1 MVKIGTFDL
10 ENDKIAA
17 VVAAISENPIET
29 ARSAKMLGADILE
42 IRFDLLNVT
51 SPHDAKKLVND
62 IKLATNLPCIATNRL
77 QSEGGKWSGTEED
90 RIALLIDILE
100 LVDAVDIELSAGEDV
115 RDKVV
120 QSAKSTGK
128 TVIVSSHNFNRTP
141 AVDRMRKT
149 LDDCFNVG
157 ADIAKLAVMPE
168 SMQDVLNLLQ
178 VTQDSRA
185 PVCTISMGDLGK
197 HSRIVASCYGSV
209 LTYGSVRDAVAPGQ
223 LRVDELKTV
232 LEMLL

>member
-10 ENDKIAA
+10 ENGKIAA
-17 VVAAISENPIET
+17 VVAAISETPIET
-29 ARSAKMLGADILE
+29 ARSAKKLGADILE
-42 IRFDLLNVT
+42 IRFDLLNITT
-51 SPHDAKKLVND
+51 SHDAEKLIND
-62 IKLATNLPCIATNRL
+62 IKLETNLPCIATNRL

-90 RIALLIDILE
+90 RISLLIDIIE

-115 RDKVV
+115 RKRVV
-120 QSAKSTGK
+120 ESAKIAGK
-128 TVIVSSHNFNRTP
+128 TVIVSSHDFNRTP
-141 AVDRMRKT
+141 AVDQMRKT
-149 LDDCFNVG
+149 LDDCFEAG
-157 ADIAKLAVMPE
+157 ADIAKIAVMPE

-178 VTQDSRA
+178 VTNDSKA

-209 LTYGSVRDAVAPGQ
+209 LTYGSVGNAVAPGQ

-232 LEMLL
+232 MEMLL

>member
-10 ENDKIAA
+10 KKRAA
-17 VVAAISENPIET
+17 VVAAISETPIET

-42 IRFDLLNVT
+42 IRFDLLNIT
-51 SPHDAKKLVND
+51 NPHDAKKLVND
-62 IKLATNLPCIATNRL
+62 IKSATNLPCIATNRL

-90 RIALLIDILE
+90 RIELLIDILE
-100 LVDAVDIELSAGEDV
+100 LVDAVDIELSADEDV
-115 RDKVV
+115 RDLVV
-120 QSAKSTGK
+120 QNAKNAGK
-128 TVIVSSHNFNRTP
+128 TVIVSSHDFNKTP
-141 AVDRMRKT
+141 VVDLMRKT
-149 LDDCFNVG
+149 LDDCFNAG

-178 VTQDSRA
+178 VTHDSKA

-209 LTYGSVRDAVAPGQ
+209 LTYGSVGDAVAPGQ
-223 LRVDELKTV
+223 LRVDELKTA

>member
-1 MVKIGTFDL
+1 MVKICTFDL
-10 ENDKIAA
+10 ENDKMAA
-17 VVAAISENPIET
+17 VVAAISENPLET

-42 IRFDLLNVT
+42 IRFDLLNIT
-51 SPHDAKKLVND
+51 TPDDAKKLVNE
-62 IKLATNLPCIATNRL
+62 IKSATNLPCIATNRL
-77 QSEGGKWSGTEED
+77 QSEGGKWSGTEEG
-90 RIALLIDILE
+90 RIGLLIDILE

-115 RDKVV
+115 RERVV
-120 QSAKSTGK
+120 QSAKSAGK
-128 TVIVSSHNFNRTP
+128 TVIVSSHDFNRTP
-141 AVDRMRKT
+141 AVDQMRKT
-149 LDDCFNVG
+149 LDDCFDAG
-157 ADIAKLAVMPE
+157 ADIAKLAVMPK

-178 VTQDSRA
+178 VTNDSKA

>member
-10 ENDKIAA
+10 DKRAA
-17 VVAAISENPIET
+17 VVAAISEDPIET

-42 IRFDLLNVT
+42 IRFDLLNIT
-51 SPHDAKKLVND
+51 TPHDAEKLVND
-62 IKLATNLPCIATNRL
+62 IKSATNLPCIATNRL

-90 RIALLIDILE
+90 RTRILIDILGT
-100 LVDAVDIELSAGEDV
+100 VDAVDIELSASKDV
-115 RDKVV
+115 RERVV
-120 QSAKSTGK
+120 QSAKDAGK
-128 TVIVSSHNFNRTP
+128 TIIVSSHDFNRTP
-141 AVDRMRKT
+141 AVERMRKT
-149 LDDCFNVG
+149 LDDCLEAG

-168 SMQDVLNLLQ
+168 TMQDVLNLLQ
-178 VTQDSRA
+178 VTQDSKA

-197 HSRIVASCYGSV
+197 HSRIVTSCYGSV
-209 LTYGSVRDAVAPGQ
+209 LTYGSVGDAVAPGQ

>member
-10 ENDKIAA
+10 ENCNIAA

-29 ARSAKMLGADILE
+29 VRSAKLLGADILE
-42 IRFDLLNVT
+42 IRFDLLGIT
-51 SPHDAKKLVND
+51 SSHDAKKLIYD
-62 IKLATNLPCIATNRL
+62 IKSATNLPCIATNRL

-115 RDKVV
+115 RKRVV
-120 QSAKSTGK
+120 QSAKDANR
-128 TVIVSSHNFNRTP
+128 TVIVSSHDFNKTP
-141 AVDRMRKT
+141 AVDLMRKT
-149 LDDCFNVG
+149 LDDCFDAG
-157 ADIAKLAVMPE
+157 ADLAKLAVMPK

-178 VTQDSRA
+178 VTQDSKA

-197 HSRIVASCYGSV
+197 HSRIVAPCYGSV
-209 LTYGSVRDAVAPGQ
+209 LTYGSVGDAVAPGQ
-223 LRVDELKTV
+223 LRVDELKTA

>member
-10 ENDKIAA
+10 DKRAA
-17 VVAAISENPIET
+17 VVAAISEDPIET

-42 IRFDLLNVT
+42 IRFDLLNIT
-51 SPHDAKKLVND
+51 TPHDAEKLVND
-62 IKLATNLPCIATNRL
+62 IKSATNLPCIATNRL

-115 RDKVV
+115 RNKVV
-120 QSAKSTGK
+120 QSAKSAGK
-128 TVIVSSHNFNRTP
+128 TVIVSSHDFNRTP
-141 AVDRMRKT
+141 AVDQMKKT
-149 LDDCFNVG
+149 LDDCFNAG

-178 VTQDSRA
+178 VTRDSRA

-209 LTYGSVRDAVAPGQ
+209 LTYGSVGDAVAPGQ

>member
-10 ENDKIAA
+10 KKRAA
-17 VVAAISENPIET
+17 VVAAISETPIET

-42 IRFDLLNVT
+42 IRFDLLNIT
-51 SPHDAKKLVND
+51 NPHDAKKLVND
-62 IKLATNLPCIATNRL
+62 IKSATNLPCIATNRL

-90 RIALLIDILE
+90 RIELLIDILE
-100 LVDAVDIELSAGEDV
+100 LVDAVDIELSADEDV
-115 RDKVV
+115 RDLVV
-120 QSAKSTGK
+120 QNAKNAGK
-128 TVIVSSHNFNRTP
+128 TVIVSSHDFNKTP
-141 AVDRMRKT
+141 VVDLMRKT
-149 LDDCFNVG
+149 LDDCFNAG

-178 VTQDSRA
+178 VTHDSKA

-197 HSRIVASCYGSV
+197 HSRIVTSCYGSV
-209 LTYGSVRDAVAPGQ
+209 LTYGSVGDAVAPGQ
-223 LRVDELKTV
+223 LRVDELKTA

>member
-10 ENDKIAA
+10 DKRAA
-17 VVAAISENPIET
+17 VVAAISEDPIET
-29 ARSAKMLGADILE
+29 ARSAKMFGADILE
-42 IRFDLLNVT
+42 IRFDLLDITT
-51 SPHDAKKLVND
+51 SHDAKKLVNE
-62 IKLATNLPCIATNRL
+62 IKSATNLPCIATNRL

-90 RIALLIDILE
+90 RIGLLIEILE

-115 RDKVV
+115 RERVV
-120 QSAKSTGK
+120 QSAKSAGK
-128 TVIVSSHNFNRTP
+128 TIIVSSHDFSRTP

-149 LDDCFNVG
+149 IDDCFDAG

-185 PVCTISMGDLGK
+185 PVCTISMGNLGK

-209 LTYGSVRDAVAPGQ
+209 LTYGSVGDAVAPGQ

>member
-10 ENDKIAA
+10 EKRAA
-17 VVAAISENPIET
+17 VVAAISETPIET

-42 IRFDLLNVT
+42 IRFDLLNIT
-51 SPHDAKKLVND
+51 NPHDAKKLVND
-62 IKLATNLPCIATNRL
+62 IKSATNLPCIATNRL

-90 RIALLIDILE
+90 RIGLLIEILE
-100 LVDAVDIELSAGEDV
+100 QVDAVDIEFSADEDV
-115 RDKVV
+115 RDLVV
-120 QSAKSTGK
+120 QNAKNAGK
-128 TVIVSSHNFNRTP
+128 TVIVSSHDFNKTP
-141 AVDRMRKT
+141 VVDLMRKT
-149 LDDCFNVG
+149 LDDCFNAG
-157 ADIAKLAVMPE
+157 ANIAKLAVMPK

-178 VTQDSRA
+178 VTHDSKA

-209 LTYGSVRDAVAPGQ
+209 LTYGSVGDAVAPGQ
-223 LRVDELKTV
+223 LRVDELKTA

>member
-42 IRFDLLNVT
+42 IRFDLLDITT
-51 SPHDAKKLVND
+51 SHDAKKLID
-62 IKLATNLPCIATNRL
+62 EIKSATNLPCIATNRL

-90 RIALLIDILE
+90 RTRLLIDILDV
-100 LVDAVDIELSAGEDV
+100 VDAVDIELSAEEDV
-115 RDKVV
+115 RKRVV
-120 QSAKSTGK
+120 QSAKSAGK
-128 TVIVSSHNFNRTP
+128 TVIVSSHDFNKTP
-141 AVDRMRKT
+141 VVEQMRKT
-149 LDDCFNVG
+149 LDDCSEAG
-157 ADIAKLAVMPE
+157 ADIAKIAVMPK

-178 VTQDSRA
+178 VTHDSKA
-185 PVCTISMGDLGK
+185 PVCTISMGDPGK
-197 HSRIVASCYGSV
+197 HSRIVACCYGSV
-209 LTYGSVRDAVAPGQ
+209 LTYGSVGDAVAPGQ

-232 LEMLL
+232 LGMLL

>member
-10 ENDKIAA
+10 KKRAA
-17 VVAAISENPIET
+17 VVAAISETPIET

-42 IRFDLLNVT
+42 IRFDLLNIT
-51 SPHDAKKLVND
+51 NPHDAKKLVND
-62 IKLATNLPCIATNRL
+62 IKSATNLPCIATNRL

-90 RIALLIDILE
+90 RIELLIDILE
-100 LVDAVDIELSAGEDV
+100 LVDAVDIELSADEDV
-115 RDKVV
+115 RKKVI
-120 QSAKSTGK
+120 QSAKDAAK
-128 TVIVSSHNFNRTP
+128 TVIVSSHDFNKTP
-141 AVDRMRKT
+141 AIDRMQKT
-149 LDDCFNVG
+149 LDDCFDAG

-178 VTQDSRA
+178 VTHDSKA

-197 HSRIVASCYGSV
+197 HSRIVTSCYGSV
-209 LTYGSVRDAVAPGQ
+209 LTYGSVGDAVAPGQ
-223 LRVDELKTV
+223 LRVDELKTA

>member
-10 ENDKIAA
+10 DEKAA
-17 VVAAISENPIET
+17 VVAAISETPIET

-42 IRFDLLNVT
+42 IRLDLLNITT
-51 SPHDAKKLVND
+51 SHDAIKLVND
-62 IKLATNLPCIATNRL
+62 IKSATNLPHIATNRS

-90 RIALLIDILE
+90 RIELLIDILE
-100 LVDAVDIELSAGEDV
+100 LVDAVDIELSADEDV
-115 RDKVV
+115 RNRVV
-120 QSAKSTGK
+120 QSAKNAGK
-128 TVIVSSHNFNRTP
+128 TVIVSSHDFNRTP
-141 AVDRMRKT
+141 AVDQMKKT
-149 LDDCFNVG
+149 LDDCFNAG
-157 ADIAKLAVMPE
+157 ANIAKLAVMPE

-178 VTQDSRA
+178 VTHDSKA

-209 LTYGSVRDAVAPGQ
+209 LTYGSVGDAVAPGQ

-232 LEMLL
+232 MEMLL

>member
-1 MVKIGTFDL
+1 MVRIGTFDL
-10 ENDKIAA
+10 DKAKKAA
-17 VVAAISENPIET
+17 VVAAISEDPIET
-29 ARSAKMLGADILE
+29 ARSAKLLGADILE

-51 SPHDAKKLVND
+51 SPHDAGKLID
-62 IKLATNLPCIATNRL
+62 EIRSATNLPCIATNRS

-115 RDKVV
+115 RKRIV
-120 QSAKSTGK
+120 QSAKDAGK
-128 TVIVSSHNFNRTP
+128 TVIVSSHDFNRTP

-149 LDDCFNVG
+149 IDDCFDAG

-168 SMQDVLNLLQ
+168 SMQDVLDLLQ
-178 VTQDSRA
+178 VTNDSKA
-185 PVCTISMGDLGK
+185 PVCTISMGDFGK

-209 LTYGSVRDAVAPGQ
+209 LTYGSVGDAIAPGQ
-223 LRVDELKTV
+223 LRVDELKTIM
-232 LEMLL
+232 EMLL

>member
-10 ENDKIAA
+10 DKRAA
-17 VVAAISENPIET
+17 VVAAISEDPIET

-42 IRFDLLNVT
+42 IRFDLLNIT
-51 SPHDAKKLVND
+51 TPHDAEKLVND
-62 IKLATNLPCIATNRL
+62 IKSATNLPCIATNRL

-128 TVIVSSHNFNRTP
+128 TVIVSSHDFNKTP
-141 AVDRMRKT
+141 ASDLMQKI
-149 LDDCFNVG
+149 LDDCFDAG

-178 VTQDSRA
+178 VTHDSKA

-209 LTYGSVRDAVAPGQ
+209 LTYGSVGDAVAPGQ

>member
-10 ENDKIAA
+10 DKRAA
-17 VVAAISENPIET
+17 VVAAISEDPIET

-42 IRFDLLNVT
+42 IRFDLLNIT
-51 SPHDAKKLVND
+51 TPHDAEKLVND
-62 IKLATNLPCIATNRL
+62 IKSATNLPCIATNRL

-115 RDKVV
+115 RNKVV

-128 TVIVSSHNFNRTP
+128 TVIVSSHDFNRTP

-178 VTQDSRA
+178 VTHDSRA

-209 LTYGSVRDAVAPGQ
+209 LTYGSVGDAVAPGQ

>member
-10 ENDKIAA
+10 DKRAA
-17 VVAAISENPIET
+17 VVAAISEDPIET

-42 IRFDLLNVT
+42 IRFDLLNITT
-51 SPHDAKKLVND
+51 SHDAEKLVND
-62 IKLATNLPCIATNRL
+62 IKSATNLPCIATNRL

-100 LVDAVDIELSAGEDV
+100 LVDAVDIELSAGEHV
-115 RDKVV
+115 RNKVV
-120 QSAKSTGK
+120 QNAKSASK
-128 TVIVSSHNFNRTP
+128 TVIVSSHDFNRTP
-141 AVDRMRKT
+141 AVDQMKKT
-149 LDDCFNVG
+149 LDDCLKAG
-157 ADIAKLAVMPE
+157 ADIAKMAVMPE

-178 VTQDSRA
+178 VTHDSRA

-209 LTYGSVRDAVAPGQ
+209 LTYGSVGDAVAPGQ

>member
-10 ENDKIAA
+10 EKDKKAA
-17 VVAAISENPIET
+17 VVAAISEDPIET
-29 ARSAKMLGADILE
+29 ARSAKLLGADILE
-42 IRFDLLNVT
+42 IRFDLLDITT
-51 SPHDAKKLVND
+51 SHDAKKLVNE
-62 IKLATNLPCIATNRL
+62 IKSATNLPCIATNRL

-90 RIALLIDILE
+90 RIGLLIDILE
-100 LVDAVDIELSAGEDV
+100 QVDAVDIEVSAGEDV
-115 RDKVV
+115 RNMVV
-120 QSAKSTGK
+120 QNAKNAGK
-128 TVIVSSHNFNRTP
+128 TVIVSSHDFNKTP
-141 AVDRMRKT
+141 TVDLMRKT
-149 LDDCFNVG
+149 LDDCIDAG
-157 ADIAKLAVMPE
+157 ADIAKIAVMPE

-209 LTYGSVRDAVAPGQ
+209 LTYGSVGDAVAPGQ
-223 LRVDELKTV
+223 LRVDELKTA

>member
-1 MVKIGTFDL
+1 MVKIGIFDL
-10 ENDKIAA
+10 ESRAA

-42 IRFDLLNVT
+42 IRFDLLDITT
-51 SPHDAKKLVND
+51 SHDAKKLID
-62 IKLATNLPCIATNRL
+62 EIKSATNLPCIATNRL

-90 RIALLIDILE
+90 RIGLLIEILE
-100 LVDAVDIELSAGEDV
+100 LVDAVDIELSAEEDV
-115 RDKVV
+115 RKRVV
-120 QSAKSTGK
+120 QSVKDAGK
-128 TVIVSSHNFNRTP
+128 TVIVSSHDFNKTP
-141 AVDRMRKT
+141 AVEQMRKT
-149 LDDCFNVG
+149 LDDCSEAG
-157 ADIAKLAVMPE
+157 ADIAKLAVMPK

-178 VTQDSRA
+178 VTNDSKT

-209 LTYGSVRDAVAPGQ
+209 LTYGSVGNAVAPGQ
-223 LRVDELKTV
+223 LRVDELKTA

>member
-10 ENDKIAA
+10 DKRAA
-17 VVAAISENPIET
+17 VVAAISEDPIET

-42 IRFDLLNVT
+42 IRFDLLNIT
-51 SPHDAKKLVND
+51 TPHDAEKLVND
-62 IKLATNLPCIATNRL
+62 IKSATNLPCIATNRL

-115 RDKVV
+115 RNKVV
-120 QSAKSTGK
+120 QSAKSAGK
-128 TVIVSSHNFNRTP
+128 TVIVSSHDFNRTP
-141 AVDRMRKT
+141 AVDQMRKT
-149 LDDCFNVG
+149 LDDCFDAG

-178 VTQDSRA
+178 VTHDSRA

-209 LTYGSVRDAVAPGQ
+209 LTYGSVGDAVAPGQ

>member
-10 ENDKIAA
+10 KKRAA
-17 VVAAISENPIET
+17 VVAAISETPIKT

-42 IRFDLLNVT
+42 IRFDLLNIT
-51 SPHDAKKLVND
+51 NPHDAKKLVND
-62 IKLATNLPCIATNRL
+62 IKSATNLPCIATNRL

-90 RIALLIDILE
+90 RIELLIDILE
-100 LVDAVDIELSAGEDV
+100 QVDAVDIELSAGEDV
-115 RDKVV
+115 RKKVI
-120 QSAKSTGK
+120 QSAKDAAK
-128 TVIVSSHNFNRTP
+128 TMIVSSHDFNKTP
-141 AVDRMRKT
+141 AIDRMQKT
-149 LDDCFNVG
+149 LDDCFNAG

-178 VTQDSRA
+178 VTHDSKA

-197 HSRIVASCYGSV
+197 HSRIVTSCYGSV
-209 LTYGSVRDAVAPGQ
+209 LTYGSVGDAVAPGQ
-223 LRVDELKTV
+223 LRVDELKTA